1 MTSGRGLVPRAGCW
15 FTVLPD
21 GPHAS
26 TAVRRLR
33 GRGCRTV
40 AHASGRPWLLGCWP
54 DDELVVAR
62 QGGVRLAVAGPCSF
76 GEAELAGRLRGVRS
90 PFDVED
96 ALRGA
101 HGGFHVL
108 ASLGGEVYARGGLSG
123 ARRLYWTS
131 VDGTAVAADRART
144 LAWLTD
150 ADPDPAQLA
159 ARLAGPGLPYPL
171 DGGAMWSG
179 VHTVPPGDALRLDR
193 DGNGGA
199 VRRWWLPPAAG
210 LSVAE
215 GAPGLLAALREAVSL
230 RVAPGQVLGA
240 DLSGGPAATALCLLA
255 AEAGAELVTSGTP
268 GPPGP
273 DGGHD
278 DGRPDVA
285 RGRVGR
291 PDVAKGT
298 VGRPD
303 VARGAVGRPDVTR
316 GTVGRPDL
324 AERTAGW
331 PDATG
336 VTRGL
341 PGFVRGGVGGR
352 PPGAGEGGFTG
363 SGLPVRGRREPGDEP
378 SAGLRDRARRRGSA
392 GVLSAQGVGR
402 LLLGHGGDAAVR
414 PPSAYVHAL
423 VRERPAAGLWHAF
436 GHRARLGWAPGATA
450 RALLDRGSYRDWLGS
465 AADGLDLAAE
475 GPRAPHRWGARP
487 ALPPWASEECVE
499 LVRDLLLGAA
509 AGEVEPLAVDRGRHT
524 WVQRVQRAGRAAAF
538 TVRDAA
544 AGGLPADAPFCD
556 DAVLDACLAVR
567 PEEAG
572 TPWAYRPLLIEA
584 MRGVRAEGFRPRVAE
599 DGGEPPGEEAWG
611 DGEPRAAGG
620 AAWADESLLVAA
632 GLVDEGA
639 LREAALD
646 GAGGGA
652 GGWERTLAVE
662 TWLRELA
669 DHPVPSAMDPCE
681 HAARVT
687 L

>member
-1 MTSGRGLVPRAGCW
+1 MTPGRGLVPRAGCW

-40 AHASGRPWLLGCWP
+40 AHASGRPWLLGCWT

-62 QGGVRLAVAGPCSF
+62 QGEVRLAVAGPCSL
-76 GEAELAGRLRGVRS
+76 GEAELTGRLRGVRS
-90 PFDVED
+90 PSDVED

-101 HGGFHVL
+101 HGGFHAL

-171 DGGAMWSG
+171 DGGAMWCG

-199 VRRWWLPPAAG
+199 VRRWWLPPPAG

-230 RVAPGQVLGA
+230 RVTPGRVLGA

-255 AEAGAELVTSGTP
+255 AEAGARLVTSGAP
-268 GPPGP
+268 GPGEGH
-273 DGGHD
+273 GG
-278 DGRPDVA
+278 GV
-285 RGRVGR
+285 
-291 PDVAKGT
+291 
-298 VGRPD
+298 
-303 VARGAVGRPDVTR
+303 
-316 GTVGRPDL
+316 
-324 AERTAGW
+324 
-331 PDATG
+331 PDAGGTG
-336 VTRGL
+336 CGL
-341 PGFVRGGVGGR
+341 PGAGAGR
-352 PPGAGEGGFTG
+352 PGRRPDPGRDDPWPTG
-363 SGLPVRGRREPGDEP
+363 THGPVSPGPGLPTWGRREPGDEP
-378 SAGLRDRARRRGSA
+378 SSGLRERARQRGPA
-392 GVLSAQGVGR
+392 GVLSAQGASR

-423 VRERPAAGLWHAF
+423 VRNRPAAGLWHTF
-436 GHRARLGWAPGATA
+436 GHRARLGWPPGATA
-450 RALLDRGSYRDWLGS
+450 RMLLDRGSYRDWLGS

-475 GPRAPHRWGARP
+475 GPRAPHRWGAVP
-487 ALPPWASEECVE
+487 SLPPWASEECVE

-509 AGEVEPLAVDRGRHT
+509 AGEVEPLAADRGRHV
-524 WVQRVQRAGRAAAF
+524 WVQRIQRAGRAAAF
-538 TVRDAA
+538 TVRDSAA
-544 AGGLPADAPFCD
+544 VGLPADAPFCD
-556 DAVLDACLAVR
+556 DGVLDACLAVR

-584 MRGVRAEGFRPRVAE
+584 MRGVRAEEFRPRVAE
-599 DGGEPPGEEAWG
+599 EGGPPVPGAGAWEERG
-611 DGEPRAAGG
+611 AAAVGG
-620 AAWADESLLVAA
+620 ADPAAWVDESLLVAA
-632 GLVDEGA
+632 GLVDEEA
-639 LREAALD
+639 LREAVL
-646 GAGGGA
+646 GGPGGPPGGGA
-652 GGWERTLAVE
+652 GRWERTLAVE
-662 TWLRELA
+662 AWLRELA
-669 DHPVPSAMDPCE
+669 DHPVPSVVEPCE
-681 HAARVT
+681 HDARVT